1 MSETYNGVP
10 RNVLNQAIKAKRH
23 ILQISKTIDYINLA
37 SIANLLTMAE
47 LTDWIIENPH
57 GKDKLIKAMDKY
69 IAGRQ
74 DF

>member
-10 RNVLNQAIKAKRH
+10 HKVLNQAIKAKRH
-23 ILQISKTIDYINLA
+23 ILQISKTIDYVNLGA
-37 SIANLLTMAE
+37 IANLLDMPE
-47 LTDWIIENPH
+47 LTDWIIDNPH
-57 GKDKLIKAMDKY
+57 GKDKLIKAMDNY